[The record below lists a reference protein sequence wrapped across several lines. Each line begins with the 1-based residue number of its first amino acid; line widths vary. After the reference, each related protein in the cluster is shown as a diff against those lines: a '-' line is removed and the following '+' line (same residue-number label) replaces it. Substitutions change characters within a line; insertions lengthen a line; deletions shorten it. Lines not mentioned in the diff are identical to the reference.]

1 MFFFYKNGQML
12 GVYENIDKVREQLVS
27 IVKDGTEGQFIA
39 VEGQVN
45 QMLGDISNPVLSYTY
60 EPVKSDPKKSANK
73 PKETRESKPKEPEPE
88 PEEEKSEHEEEKSE
102 AKSEEKSEHEEE
114 EEAPKK
120 SKKSSSSKKSSRS
133 SRNKKEK
140 KDDSDSE

>member
-88 PEEEKSEHEEEKSE
+88 PEEEKSEHEEE
-102 AKSEEKSEHEEE
+102 

>member
-27 IVKDGTEGQFIA
+27 IVNDGTEGHFVA

-45 QMLGDISNPVLSYTY
+45 QMLGDISNPVLSYKY
-60 EPVKSDPKKSANK
+60 EPQSKSDSKKSTNK
-73 PKETRESKPKEPEPE
+73 PKESKPKEQEKEPE
-88 PEEEKSEHEEEKSE
+88 PEEEKSEQEEEKSE

-114 EEAPKK
+114 KSEEPKKSSKK
-120 SKKSSSSKKSSRS
+120 SKKTSKSSRS
-133 SRNKKEK
+133 KKEK
-140 KDDSDSE
+140 KGDSDSE